1 MIELY
6 FKLRILLPIIVFL
19 SILFYLI
26 ILIIKH
32 SIDIK
37 FKKNCFNCKDYK
49 LHDVAS
55 FGNSCR
61 YKCTLKKRYYRHN
74 FNDRTKLTK
83 CKEFER
89 E

>member
-37 FKKNCFNCKDYK
+37 FKKNCFNCKYYK

-55 FGNSCR
+55 VGNSCR
-61 YKCTLKKRYYRHN
+61 YKCILKNRYDRHN
-74 FNDRTKLTK
+74 MIILR
-83 CKEFER
+83 R
-89 E
+89 R

>member
-26 ILIIKH
+26 ILRIKH

-37 FKKNCFNCKDYK
+37 FKKNCFNCKYYK

-61 YKCTLKKRYYRHN
+61 YKCTLKKRYYN
-74 FNDRTKLTK
+74 LKN
-83 CKEFER
+83 KEIF
-89 E
+89 